1 MNLKYNKEN
10 CGLLLEESSNFR
22 TFMVVNI
29 ARSTVIF
36 PIYKAKVINPPF
48 LMYCIKHDH
57 CHNVLQKKKKCL
69 KRYINIL
76 NLIQK

>member
-36 PIYKAKVINPPF
+36 PIYKAINPHF
-48 LMYCIKHDH
+48 F
-57 CHNVLQKKKKCL
+57 NLQKKKCL